1 MNQGISN
8 YQNWSITLLAVALA
22 TTAMPR
28 TMPRAMI
35 TPMPTGIPRAKPN
48 LMRYEAPRVVFLA
61 WLVRMYQAWD
71 VIVAVS

>member
-28 TMPRAMI
+28 AMS
-35 TPMPTGIPRAKPN
+35 TPMPTGIPSAKPN

-61 WLVRMYQAWD
+61 WLVRMYRAWN